1 MVLKIMWRKKH
12 MTYGSMAP
20 TCLPDEAMVL
30 LRLTIYRFH
39 SLAYFHFSCFW
50 QNICLIKLNVDIS
63 GHYRN
68 CLYSIERSKYFWH
81 RPDCFRTIRT
91 VWKPSGQFENHPD
104 SLKTVLTVWKPS
116 GKFETRPDKTVWT
129 KLKPSGLFYISPDGI
144 GSVQTVL
151 NPSGQFPH
159 CMYSF

>member
-1 MVLKIMWRKKH
+1 MRKNLSQHIKVRYHLFCGVKDNVTQKSIWH
-12 MTYGSMAP
+12 MAA

-68 CLYSIERSKYFWH
+68 CLYSLK
-81 RPDCFRTIRT
+81 TIRT
-91 VWKPSGQFENHPD
+91 VWKPSGQNCPDKIKTIQTLLYQSRQCWKCPDSVKPVRTVSTLYVQFLNHPD
-104 SLKTVLTVWKPS
+104 C
-116 GKFETRPDKTVWT
+116 FKTVWT
-129 KLKPSGLFYISPDGI
+129 
-144 GSVQTVL
+144 VL
-151 NPSGQFPH
+151 ELSGQV
-159 CMYSF
+159 